1 MFEHFP
7 RSDSLHSFFKRKF
20 DTSTFGINLFEE
32 VYRAPRCIL
41 ELRTICVTYMS
52 VRVCSQYGKGEFLVL
67 PLELM
72 FTNKVI
78 FDKAVAWGVKGSDI
92 HYSQKFN
99 ISSLLGNIVSL
110 FFELFDEVLVDC
122 TNGHAEISKTKIE
135 SKKKTQKTKGRKQK
149 KAKKSATGVFLFF
162 VSSDQEK
169 FCRWQ
174 KIRFHGQVAEIAI
187 FTSQS
192 STRRSNAE
200 I

>member
-1 MFEHFP
+1 M
-7 RSDSLHSFFKRKF
+7 
-20 DTSTFGINLFEE
+20 
-32 VYRAPRCIL
+32 
-41 ELRTICVTYMS
+41 
-52 VRVCSQYGKGEFLVL
+52 
-67 PLELM
+67 
-72 FTNKVI
+72 
-78 FDKAVAWGVKGSDI
+78 GVKGSDI

-135 SKKKTQKTKGRKQK
+135 SKKNTKNKGKETEK
-149 KAKKSATGVFLFF
+149 SEKAPQEVFLFF

-200 I
+200 IKKNNASV

>member
-1 MFEHFP
+1 
-7 RSDSLHSFFKRKF
+7 
-20 DTSTFGINLFEE
+20 
-32 VYRAPRCIL
+32 
-41 ELRTICVTYMS
+41 
-52 VRVCSQYGKGEFLVL
+52 
-67 PLELM
+67 M

-149 KAKKSATGVFLFF
+149 KAKKSATGVFF
-162 VSSDQEK
+162 V
-169 FCRWQ
+169 FRVVGPR
-174 KIRFHGQVAEIAI
+174 KILPVAENPISWTGGRNRD
-187 FTSQS
+187 FHKPVVNSPLK
-192 STRRSNAE
+192 RRN
-200 I
+200 

>member
-1 MFEHFP
+1 
-7 RSDSLHSFFKRKF
+7 
-20 DTSTFGINLFEE
+20 
-32 VYRAPRCIL
+32 
-41 ELRTICVTYMS
+41 
-52 VRVCSQYGKGEFLVL
+52 
-67 PLELM
+67 M

-110 FFELFDEVLVDC
+110 FLSCLMKYLLIVQ
-122 TNGHAEISKTKIE
+122 TGMPKY
-135 SKKKTQKTKGRKQK
+135 QKQK
-149 KAKKSATGVFLFF
+149 SKAKKNTKNKGKETEKSEKERHRSFFLFF

-200 I
+200 IKKNNG